1 LPLMSK
7 FIAQMIQKGNKE
19 DISLD
24 IEDVKSV
31 LKKGEIAVLASAKGS
46 DIDEMVGSLVDSV
59 TDEALKAKGCIIH
72 LTMSKDYPIN
82 SIKSIVNGFENKLG
96 FDREDPLDPYIPNT
110 NPFIFGTG
118 LNDTMSG
125 DEVLIRI
132 LLGV

>member
-31 LKKGEIAVLASAKGS
+31 LKKGEVAVFASAKGS
-46 DIDEMVGSLVDSV
+46 DIYEMVGSLVDSV

-72 LTMSKDYPIN
+72 LMMNKDYPIN
-82 SIKSIVNGFENKLG
+82 SIKSIVNSFENKLG
-96 FDREDPLDPYIPNT
+96 FDREEQLDPYIPNR

-118 LNDTMSG
+118 LNDEINKN
-125 DEVLIRI
+125 EVLIRVLFSI
-132 LLGV
+132 